1 MWSLTWLI
9 APFVQDFGRVALLE
23 HRELSGV
30 YRCSD
35 RGAWP

>member
-1 MWSLTWLI
+1 
-9 APFVQDFGRVALLE
+9 VQDFGRVAQLQ

-35 RGAWP
+35 RGALP